1 MSDPQLVVMAAGIGD
16 RYGGP
21 KQTEPVGPS
30 GEFIIDYSVHDAMRA
45 GFAKVIFVIRKDMA
59 EAFRD
64 QIGRAVE
71 KRVETAYAFQE
82 IDALPQG
89 MVCRSGRTKPWG
101 TAHAVLCAADAV
113 DAPFAVIN
121 ADDFYGAGAFE
132 AIGGHL
138 RNTPPDGRGEYCM
151 VAYHLRETL
160 SDHGDV
166 ARGVCTTTD
175 ELYLATIVERFGVRK
190 FPDGIKYTEGGGKLI
205 PIDDDSLVSMN
216 MWGFTVDF
224 FEHLESGFD
233 DFLAAN
239 IDDPRA
245 EYLIPSVVDSL
256 IRSRTARIRV
266 LVTDEQWS
274 GLTYKADR
282 PGLERRI
289 NDLVRRGRYPA
300 DLRA

>member
-30 GEFIIDYSVHDAMRA
+30 GEFIIDYSVHDAVRA
-45 GFAKVIFVIRKDMA
+45 GFAKVIFVIRRDMG

-82 IDALPQG
+82 IDALPG
-89 MVCRSGRTKPWG
+89 AVVCPPGRTKPWG
-101 TAHAVLCAADAV
+101 TAHAVLCARDAV

-138 RNTPPDGRGEYCM
+138 RNLPAEGRGEYCM

-175 ELYLATIVERFGVRK
+175 ELYLATIMERFGVRK
-190 FPDGIKYTEGGGKLI
+190 FPDGIKCTEDGGNLV

-239 IDDPRA
+239 LDDPRA
-245 EYLIPSVVDSL
+245 EFLIPSVVDSL
-256 IRSRTARIRV
+256 IRSRTARVRIV
-266 LVTDEQWS
+266 VTDEHWS
-274 GLTYKADR
+274 GLTYREDK

-289 NDLVRRGRYPA
+289 RDLVRRGRYPA